1 MAPAPDQLRRTLP
14 FIIAVVTGLTAAV
27 LNWNFLTK
35 QRRALEAERQRL
47 LADFRAPVEV
57 VVAARDLAPEVTL
70 EASHFAPAVIPE
82 KFVQPYAARAPE
94 EIIGLVTQA
103 PIAEG
108 EQILRNKLRRPD
120 EAPLGSRLSTVT
132 PKGKRAVTIAVD
144 TLTGVGKFVRPGDL
158 VDVLWT
164 LQLPGPGEGMQP
176 VTLTLFQDV
185 PVLAVGGETLVGG
198 GQAPAAGGEG
208 ASEAGAGAV
217 SGQFTVTMALDPQET
232 SFLLFAREQGGIQL
246 SLRPRSETGTRVSV
260 VPANIGTLLEQQ
272 LGISAQGPPPP
283 RQVEV
288 YKGLEKGVV
297 EVTESSR

>member
-1 MAPAPDQLRRTLP
+1 MPNTFKRALP
-14 FIIAVVTGLTAAV
+14 LAIAALTGLIAAV
-27 LNWNFLTK
+27 LNWNFLST

-47 LADFRAPVEV
+47 LADFRAPVQV
-57 VVAARDLAPEVTL
+57 VVAAKDLGPEVVL
-70 EASHFAPAVIPE
+70 DMSHLAPAVIPE

-94 EIIGLVTQA
+94 EVIGFITQV

-108 EQILRNKLRRPD
+108 EQLLLNKLRRPD

-158 VDVLWT
+158 VDILWT
-164 LQLPGPGEGMQP
+164 LQLPGQGDGTQP

-185 PVLAVGGETLVGG
+185 PILAVGPESLAGA
-198 GQAPAAGGEG
+198 GQAPPAEGGG
-208 ASEAGAGAV
+208 DALAGAV
-217 SGQFTVTMALDPQET
+217 SGQFTVTLALNPQET

-246 SLRPRSETGTRVSV
+246 SLRPRSETGTRVSIA
-260 VPANIGTLLEQQ
+260 PANITTLLEQQ
-272 LGISAQGPPPP
+272 LGISAQRPPPP

-288 YKGLEKGVV
+288 YKGLEKNVV
-297 EVTESSR
+297 EVTE